1 MDERRQSVADAATWV
16 VKVGSRSLTDDSG
29 RLDRVQVANL
39 ARQLLVLVEMG
50 KRVVLVSSG
59 AVASGV
65 GKLGLPGRP
74 TDLATLQAVAA
85 IGQTH
90 LIQVYE
96 QTFAEHGRHAAQ
108 ILLTASELD
117 DRVAY
122 LNVRNTLRR
131 LLEMGAIPIIN
142 ENDTVAVDE
151 LKTTF
156 GDNDRLAGMVAGL
169 LEGSVLAILSDV
181 RGLYDRDPRDPDAQV
196 VSTVERI
203 DDRIEEMVRDRKTGV
218 SKGGMASKLS
228 TAKFVTMSGQSVIIA
243 WGREPNV
250 LIQLAQGEP
259 TGTLFMPQSKTLT
272 PRKRWIGFS
281 AQTAGSVTVDEG
293 AAKAMVS
300 DGRSLLAIGIK
311 DVGGDF
317 GKGDIVSVVNQQSIE
332 IARGLINYSASQIRQ
347 IRGCRSD
354 RIEQILGQCPYE
366 EVIHRDNLAMI

>member
-1 MDERRQSVADAATWV
+1 MSNNRQLVSEASTWI
-16 VKVGSRSLTDDSG
+16 VKVGSRTLTGDDG
-29 RLDRVQVANL
+29 LLDQAQVANL
-39 ARQLLVLVEMG
+39 ARQLIMLVEMG

-65 GKLGLPGRP
+65 GKLGLASRP
-74 TDLATLQAVAA
+74 SDLATLQAVAA

-90 LIQVYE
+90 LIHVYE
-96 QTFAEHGRHAAQ
+96 QTFAKHGRLAAQ
-108 ILLTASELD
+108 VLLTASELD

-131 LLEMGAIPIIN
+131 LLELGAIPIIN

-169 LEGSVLAILSDV
+169 LEGSLLVILSDV
-181 RGLYDRDPRDPDAQV
+181 QGLYDRDPSDPNARV
-196 VSTVERI
+196 VPTVERI
-203 DDRIEEMVRDRKTGV
+203 DESIEEMVRDRKTGV
-218 SKGGMASKLS
+218 SKGGMASKLA
-228 TAKFVTMSGQSVIIA
+228 TAKFVTNSGQSVIIG
-243 WGREPNV
+243 WGRGPDV
-250 LIQLAQGEP
+250 LVQLARGESI
-259 TGTLFMPQSKTLT
+259 GTLFVPQSKAIS

-281 AQTAGSVTVDEG
+281 AQPSGQLSVDQG
-293 AAKAMVS
+293 AARAMCE

-311 DVGGDF
+311 TVEGDF
-317 GKGDIVSVVNQQSIE
+317 GKGDVVSIINEHATE
-332 IARGLINYSASQIRQ
+332 IARGLINYNATQVKQ

-366 EVIHRDNLAMI
+366 EVIHRDNLAIV

>member
-1 MDERRQSVADAATWV
+1 MDERRQIVADASTWV
-16 VKVGSRSLTDDSG
+16 VKVGSRSLTDDDG

-39 ARQLLVLVEMG
+39 ARQLLVLVGMG

-74 TDLATLQAVAA
+74 SDLATLQAVAA

-169 LEGSVLAILSDV
+169 LEGSVLVILSDV
-181 RGLYDRDPRDPDAQV
+181 RGLFDRDPRDPAAQV
-196 VSTVERI
+196 VATVERI
-203 DDRIEEMVRDRKTGV
+203 DDRVEEMVRDRKTGV
-218 SKGGMASKLS
+218 SKGGMASKLT
-228 TAKFVTMSGQSVIIA
+228 TAKFVTMSGQAVVIA
-243 WGREPNV
+243 WGREPNG
-250 LIQLAQGEP
+250 LIQLAQGAAI
-259 TGTLFMPQSKTLT
+259 GTLFMPQAKTFT
-272 PRKRWIGFS
+272 PKKRWIGFS
-281 AQTAGSVTVDEG
+281 AQTAGTLTVDDG
-293 AAKAMVS
+293 AAKAMCME
-300 DGRSLLAIGIK
+300 GRSLLAIGIK
-311 DVGGDF
+311 DVDGNF
-317 GKGDIVSVVNQQSIE
+317 GKGDIVSIVNQQSVE
-332 IARGLINYSASQIRQ
+332 IARGLINYNANQVNQ

-366 EVIHRDNLAMI
+366 EVIHRDNLAIM

>member
-1 MDERRQSVADAATWV
+1 MDERRQIVADASTWV
-16 VKVGSRSLTDDSG
+16 VKVGSRSLTDDGG

-39 ARQLLVLVEMG
+39 ARQLLVLVGMG

-122 LNVRNTLRR
+122 LNVRNTLHR

-142 ENDTVAVDE
+142 ENDTVAIDE

-181 RGLYDRDPRDPDAQV
+181 RGLFDRDPRDPASQV
-196 VSTVERI
+196 VAIVERI
-203 DDRIEEMVRDRKTGV
+203 DDRVEEMVRDRKTGV
-218 SKGGMASKLS
+218 SKGGMASKLT
-228 TAKFVTMSGQSVIIA
+228 TAKFVTMSGQAVVIA

-250 LIQLAQGEP
+250 LIQLAQGAAV
-259 TGTLFMPQSKTLT
+259 GTLFLPQAKTLT

-281 AQTAGSVTVDEG
+281 AQTAGILTVDGG
-293 AAKAMVS
+293 AAKAMCM

-317 GKGDIVSVVNQQSIE
+317 GKGDIVSIVNQQSVE
-332 IARGLINYSASQIRQ
+332 IARGLINYNANQVKQIL
-347 IRGCRSD
+347 GCRSD

-366 EVIHRDNLAMI
+366 EVIHRDNLAIM